1 MIYLVIVFLIAI
13 VFLFIS
19 LLGFLAI
26 MENLNNIKL

>member
-19 LLGFLAI
+19 LLGLLAI
-26 MENLNNIKL
+26 MESLNNTKL